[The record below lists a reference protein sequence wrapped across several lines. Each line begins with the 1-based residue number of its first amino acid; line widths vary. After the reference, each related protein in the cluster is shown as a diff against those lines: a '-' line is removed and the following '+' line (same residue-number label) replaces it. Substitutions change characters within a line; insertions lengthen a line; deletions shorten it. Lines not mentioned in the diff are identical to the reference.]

1 MRPRYATTAYV
12 EALCLVRRDSH
23 PRWYRGATVR
33 GRRVFSTLLLG
44 AWGAGGAL
52 LAAGCGQARQDAHEP
67 KGTFT
72 VRVVKASFPARQ
84 AVARQSRLEL
94 VVRNTGTRTVPNV
107 AVTIDSFAY
116 TNNYPELASNKSPVW
131 VVEQGPGKIPKRLV
145 ESEEISPPGGG
156 QTTPGH
162 WARSRPEE
170 RKHSSGESLPSSQG
184 STESTSRSPR
194 ASPVRPALSSRA
206 ARQQRATSLWISHP
220 SPRPPTLIPIAARSS
235 RAPPRSRPKSYPKLR
250 DFPADGDWDPSHP
263 PPTQI

>member
-67 KGTFT
+67 NATFT
-72 VRVVKASFPARQ
+72 VQVVKASFPARQ

-94 VVRNTGTRTVPNV
+94 LVRNNGTRTVPNA

-116 TNNYPELASNKSPVW
+116 TNTYPELASNKSPIW
-131 VVEQGPGKIPKRLV
+131 VVEQGPGRIPKRPV

-156 QTTPGH
+156 QTAYVNTWALGPLAAGQTQTFLWRVAPVKPGLH
-162 WARSRPEE
+162 RVNF
-170 RKHSSGESLPSSQG
+170 
-184 STESTSRSPR
+184 T
-194 ASPVRPALSSRA
+194 
-206 ARQQRATSLWISHP
+206 
-220 SPRPPTLIPIAARSS
+220 IAAGLAGKARTQLAGGAAATGHFTVDI
-235 RAPPRSRPKSYPKLR
+235 APKP
-250 DFPADGDWDPSHP
+250 PATHVDPNTGQVVSGSAP
-263 PPTQI
+263 LTP